1 MFLVPPSK
9 VFVHVNP
16 VQINFDLESC
26 LWFSSFALN
35 LHASLLRTS
44 VANTPSSSSPTEP
57 SLMYMDVKME
67 AIMPRIIIESS
78 VDAPQQRDRPK
89 SMEIQI
95 SRFAITNIRE
105 LGSSRADLAQGI
117 HALQE
122 GSLVF
127 ASGFPSNG
135 NDMCVVTDRILSHV
149 AATDVIA
156 TPIQL
161 NSPQSIASSSSDNL
175 TKYALW
181 SEPRDIWCIKL
192 DPVWIDFYGARS
204 IGPNRS
210 IPFIDA
216 VPVTFWI
223 HGRQECPIVDFTPT
237 INHQMTPKD
246 SLILSVGQ
254 LQSLENNK
262 INSNTINN
270 PICDND
276 GNKKQSNDIKTM
288 KKIDDN
294 TADLHIIAHV
304 SNLVS
309 IQIDHYQY
317 LFILRMAEE
326 MTELATFLSLDSKR
340 IMHQEDSNSSI
351 VIGLVVPQV
360 EITLVMPSQT
370 PGKESSGGDAES
382 VMPDSASLGTITGW
396 PTTTPPLLENT
407 RNSNQFGSVETPSPI
422 NEQRFDI
429 PHTSNP
435 NTHGYNVQI
444 LSEPITTT
452 TTTTSTTSQQIP
464 VTPIRSEATTPSS
477 SSRSRNRNSMSDST
491 FSKDMTSGLL
501 SMKKGFSNFMTSID
515 SALKTNPDDMSDTYS
530 MHSDISSDSDNFM
543 MIINDTDKTAD
554 CMDAMF
560 SLNPFQAPENSIK
573 VAPVEVAS
581 EVCEENVQY
590 KTNMSSP
597 SEPSEASSCKRRDL
611 VSMVTFK

>member
-1 MFLVPPSK
+1 
-9 VFVHVNP
+9 
-16 VQINFDLESC
+16 
-26 LWFSSFALN
+26 
-35 LHASLLRTS
+35 
-44 VANTPSSSSPTEP
+44 
-57 SLMYMDVKME
+57 ME

-78 VDAPQQRDRPK
+78 IDAPQQRDRPK
-89 SMEIQI
+89 SMQIQI

-105 LGSSRADLAQGI
+105 MGSSRADLAQAI

-127 ASGFPSNG
+127 ASGFPSNES
-135 NDMCVVTDRILSHV
+135 DMCVVTDRILSHV
-149 AATDVIA
+149 AATDVIS

-161 NSPQSIASSSSDNL
+161 NSPQSVASSSSDNL

-216 VPVTFWI
+216 VPITFWI
-223 HGRQECPIVDFTPT
+223 HGRQEIPIEFTPPVDRN
-237 INHQMTPKD
+237 INPVTPKD
-246 SLILSVGQ
+246 CLILSVGQ
-254 LQSLENNK
+254 LQSLEDNK
-262 INSNTINN
+262 INSNNSINKQF
-270 PICDND
+270 CDND
-276 GNKKQSNDIKTM
+276 GNKPIL

-309 IQIDHYQY
+309 IQIDHYQF

-326 MTELATFLSLDSKR
+326 LTELATFLSLDSKR
-340 IMHQEDSNSSI
+340 IMHQEDTNSSI
-351 VIGLVVPQV
+351 VVGLVVPQV

-422 NEQRFDI
+422 NEQRFTSDI

-444 LSEPITTT
+444 QSEPIMTTN
-452 TTTTSTTSQQIP
+452 QQS
-464 VTPIRSEATTPSS
+464 VTPVRSEATTPSS
-477 SSRSRNRNSMSDST
+477 SKSRNRNSMSDST

-543 MIINDTDKTAD
+543 MVINDTDKTAD

-560 SLNPFQAPENSIK
+560 
-573 VAPVEVAS
+573 
-581 EVCEENVQY
+581 
-590 KTNMSSP
+590 
-597 SEPSEASSCKRRDL
+597 R
-611 VSMVTFK
+611 

>member
-1 MFLVPPSK
+1 M
-9 VFVHVNP
+9 
-16 VQINFDLESC
+16 
-26 LWFSSFALN
+26 N

-44 VANTPSSSSPTEP
+44 VANTPSSNSPTEP

-78 VDAPQQRDRPK
+78 IDAPQQRDRPK
-89 SMEIQI
+89 SMQIQI

-105 LGSSRADLAQGI
+105 MGSSRADLAQAI

-127 ASGFPSNG
+127 ATGFPSNE

-149 AATDVIA
+149 AATDVIS

-216 VPVTFWI
+216 VPITFWI
-223 HGRQECPIVDFTPT
+223 HGRQEIQDEFTPP
-237 INHQMTPKD
+237 IERNVNQMTTKD
-246 SLILSVGQ
+246 CLILSVGQ
-254 LQSLENNK
+254 LQSIENNK
-262 INSNTINN
+262 LNSNTINKQKL
-270 PICDND
+270 CDSD
-276 GNKKQSNDIKTM
+276 GNNKINLI
-288 KKIDDN
+288 KKIDDT

-309 IQIDHYQY
+309 IQIDHYQF

-326 MTELATFLSLDSKR
+326 LTELATFLSLDSKR
-340 IMHQEDSNSSI
+340 IMHQENTESSI

-396 PTTTPPLLENT
+396 PTTTPPLLDNT

-422 NEQRFDI
+422 NEQGFDI
-429 PHTSNP
+429 P
-435 NTHGYNVQI
+435 
-444 LSEPITTT
+444 
-452 TTTTSTTSQQIP
+452 
-464 VTPIRSEATTPSS
+464 
-477 SSRSRNRNSMSDST
+477 
-491 FSKDMTSGLL
+491 K
-501 SMKKGFSNFMTSID
+501 
-515 SALKTNPDDMSDTYS
+515 
-530 MHSDISSDSDNFM
+530 
-543 MIINDTDKTAD
+543 
-554 CMDAMF
+554 
-560 SLNPFQAPENSIK
+560 
-573 VAPVEVAS
+573 
-581 EVCEENVQY
+581 
-590 KTNMSSP
+590 
-597 SEPSEASSCKRRDL
+597 
-611 VSMVTFK
+611 